1 MVPENEWGGTHPM
14 SAPAVLRVE
23 DLGVSFG
30 AGRTETPVVQGVSF
44 TVRHGE
50 TLALVGESGS
60 GKTITGKA
68 LLGIL
73 PKRAWITKGR
83 ALLAEEAGGGTS
95 DGPACDLLH
104 LSRGDLLDVRGR
116 RVSMIFQEPM
126 SSLSPLHTLG
136 AQVMEAVTLHTAD
149 RGAAARDRCLHIFAE
164 VGFPDPTRAFNAY
177 PFELSG
183 GLRQR
188 GMIAMA
194 MVCRPQVMIA
204 DEPTT
209 ALDVTTQAMVLDLIH
224 RLQAEIGMAVLLITH
239 DLGVVANM
247 AQSVVVLRK
256 GKVVESGPART
267 VIGAPA
273 HGYTRALV
281 AAAPIIPEM
290 VPAPTAVDP
299 AITPIMRGSNL
310 SKTFITRGS
319 GLSQRPVEIKA
330 LADVEIVIGR
340 GETVALVGES
350 GSGKSTVANLL
361 LRADR
366 PDPGGVIEFCGRDGV
381 KQDIARL
388 EGEAL
393 KAFRRRVQVVFQD
406 PFASLSPRM
415 PVQDILTEPLRIH
428 GVGDSAEQLDRAVE
442 LMRRVGLSPEHL
454 RRYPHAFS
462 GGQRQRICIARALAL
477 KPELI
482 LCDEPTSALDVSVQ
496 AQVLDLLR
504 EVKADYGLSY
514 LFISHNLAVVAELAD
529 RVAVM
534 RRGCIVEEGP
544 VECLFSNPLHPYTRA
559 LIAASPE
566 PDMDR
571 PLDLTAVA
579 QGAGEPD
586 TWPEPFGYAPGRPPG
601 MVEVNHR
608 HFVRCAA

>member
-1 MVPENEWGGTHPM
+1 M
-14 SAPAVLRVE
+14 SAPPVLSVK
-23 DLGVSFG
+23 DLSVSFG
-30 AGRTETPVVQGVSF
+30 AGRSELRVVDDVSF
-44 TVRHGE
+44 TLSQGE

-73 PKRAWITKGR
+73 PKGARVTMGLAHLRAENSVDI
-83 ALLAEEAGGGTS
+83 GGPN
-95 DGPACDLLH
+95 DPAPACDLLH
-104 LSRGDLLDVRGR
+104 LTRKEMRDVRGR

-126 SSLSPLHTLG
+126 SSLSPLHTVG
-136 AQVMEAVTLHTAD
+136 AQVMEAVRLHTTQ
-149 RGAAARDRCLHIFAE
+149 RGRAARDRCLHIFDE
-164 VGFPDPTRAFNAY
+164 VGFPDPRRAFDAY

-209 ALDVTTQAMVLDLIH
+209 ALDVTTQAMVLDLIN
-224 RLQAEIGMAVLLITH
+224 RLQEETGMAVLMITH

-247 AQSVVVLRK
+247 AKSVVVLRK
-256 GKVVESGPART
+256 GKVVESGPARA
-267 VIGAPA
+267 VIGSPG
-273 HGYTRALV
+273 HGYTKALV

-290 VPAPTAVDP
+290 VPVRNIVDP
-299 AITPIMRGSNL
+299 ETTPIMRARNL
-310 SKTFITRGS
+310 SKTYITRGS
-319 GLSQRPVEIKA
+319 GLSQQSLEVKA
-330 LADVEIVIGR
+330 LSDVDVTIAR
-340 GETVALVGES
+340 GEIVALVGES

-361 LRADR
+361 LRAER
-366 PDPGGVIEFCGRDGV
+366 PDAGAEIEFCGRDGV
-381 KQDIARL
+381 KQDISQL

-393 KAFRRRVQVVFQD
+393 RAFRRRVQVVFQD

-428 GVGDSAEQLDRAVE
+428 NVGDAAEQRDRSVD
-442 LMRRVGLSPEHL
+442 LMRRVGLSPDHL

-504 EVKADYGLSY
+504 EVKDDYGLSY
-514 LFISHNLAVVAELAD
+514 LFISHDLAVVAELSD

-534 RRGCIVEEGP
+534 RRGRIVEEGP
-544 VECLFSNPLHPYTRA
+544 VESLFSNPVHPYTKA

-571 PLDLTAVA
+571 PLDLNAVA

-586 TWPEPFGYAPGRPPG
+586 SWPEPFGYAREEAPG
-601 MVEVNHR
+601 MVEISHR
-608 HFVRCAA
+608 HFVRSAA

>member
-1 MVPENEWGGTHPM
+1 M
-14 SAPAVLRVE
+14 SAPAVLSVK
-23 DLGVSFG
+23 DLSVSFG
-30 AGRTETPVVQGVSF
+30 AGRSETRVVHDVSF
-44 TVRHGE
+44 TLRQGQ

-73 PKRAWITKGR
+73 PKGARVTMGMAH
-83 ALLAEEAGGGTS
+83 LVAENS
-95 DGPACDLLH
+95 VDVSGPNEPGPECDLLH
-104 LSRGDLLDVRGR
+104 MTRKELRDVRGR

-136 AQVMEAVTLHTAD
+136 AQVMEAVRLHTTH
-149 RGAAARDRCLHIFAE
+149 RGAEAQARCLHMFEE
-164 VGFPDPTRAFNAY
+164 VGFPDPRRAFNAY

-194 MVCRPQVMIA
+194 MVCRPQIMIA

-209 ALDVTTQAMVLDLIH
+209 ALDVTTQAMVLDLIN
-224 RLQAEIGMAVLLITH
+224 RLQAETGMAVLMITH

-247 AQSVVVLRK
+247 ASSVVVLRK
-256 GKVVESGPART
+256 GEVVESGPARA
-267 VIGAPA
+267 VIGEPR
-273 HGYTRALV
+273 HGYTKALV

-290 VPAPTAVDP
+290 VPVKGLHDP
-299 AITPIMRGSNL
+299 EITPIMRARNL
-310 SKTFITRGS
+310 SKTYITRGS
-319 GLSQRPVEIKA
+319 GLSQKTMEIQA
-330 LADVEIVIGR
+330 LSDVDVTIAR

-361 LRADR
+361 LRAER
-366 PDPGGVIEFCGRDGV
+366 PDDGAEIEFCGRDGL

-388 EGEAL
+388 EGNAL

-428 GVGDSAEQLDRAVE
+428 DVGNAAEQRDRAVE
-442 LMRRVGLSPEHL
+442 LMRRVGLSPDHL

-504 EVKADYGLSY
+504 EVKEDYGLSY
-514 LFISHNLAVVAELAD
+514 LFISHDLAVVAELSD

-534 RRGCIVEEGP
+534 RRGRIVEEGP
-544 VECLFSNPLHPYTRA
+544 VESLFSNPMHPYTKA

-571 PLDLTAVA
+571 PLDLNAVA
-579 QGAGEPD
+579 QGAGEPH
-586 TWPEPFGYAPGRPPG
+586 TWPEPFGYVSGQAPG
-601 MVEVNHR
+601 MVEVDHR
-608 HFVRCAA
+608 HFVRRAA

>member
-1 MVPENEWGGTHPM
+1 MH
-14 SAPAVLRVE
+14 
-23 DLGVSFG
+23 D
-30 AGRTETPVVQGVSF
+30 VSF
-44 TVRHGE
+44 TLRQGE

-60 GKTITGKA
+60 GKTISGKA

-73 PKRAWITKGR
+73 PKGARVTIGLAHLMAEQANGDGGAK
-83 ALLAEEAGGGTS
+83 AL
-95 DGPACDLLH
+95 GPECDLLH
-104 LSRGDLLDVRGR
+104 LSRREMRAVRGS

-126 SSLSPLHTLG
+126 SSLSPLHTVG
-136 AQVMEAVTLHTAD
+136 AQVMEAVKLHTSD
-149 RGAAARDRCLHIFAE
+149 RGTAAKARCMKIFEE
-164 VGFPDPTRAFNAY
+164 VGFPDPARAFGAY

-209 ALDVTTQAMVLDLIH
+209 ALDVTTQAMVLDLIR
-224 RLQAEIGMAVLLITH
+224 RLQDETGMAVLMITH

-247 AQSVVVLRK
+247 AKSVVVMRK
-256 GKVVESGPART
+256 GKIVEAGPTSA
-267 VIGAPA
+267 VIGAPG

-281 AAAPIIPEM
+281 SAAPIIPEI
-290 VPAPTAVDP
+290 VPVRDVVDVET
-299 AITPIMRGSNL
+299 TPIMRATSL
-310 SKTFITRGS
+310 SKTYVTRS
-319 GLSQRPVEIKA
+319 AGLAKKPMTIKA
-330 LADVEIVIGR
+330 LSDLNVTIGR

-361 LRADR
+361 LRAER
-366 PDPGGVIEFCGRDGV
+366 PDDGADIEFCGRDGV
-381 KQDIARL
+381 KQDISTL

-428 GVGDSAEQLDRAVE
+428 GVGNAAEQKERSVE
-442 LMRRVGLSPEHL
+442 LMGRVGLSPDHL

-504 EVKADYGLSY
+504 EVKEDYGLSY
-514 LFISHNLAVVAELAD
+514 LFISHDLAVVAELSD

-534 RRGCIVEEGP
+534 RRGRIIEEGP
-544 VECLFSNPLHPYTRA
+544 VEDLFSNPLHPYTKA

-566 PDMDR
+566 PDMSR

-586 TWPEPFGYAPGRPPG
+586 SWPEPFGYASGDAPG
-601 MVEVNHR
+601 MVEINHG